1 MAPGPRLKS
10 QVRPSKTMQ
19 VTLGNV
25 GGDHTGYVLD
35 NALPSSYMS
44 KLQCLRKSLP
54 IDTEKKKTAAH
65 RRFLCAENDLMWIR
79 VGLVSAIREGLLE
92 TNDAFDNDDVIV
104 RVLPYMRFLEYREPN
119 GSLGP
124 PH

>member
-1 MAPGPRLKS
+1 
-10 QVRPSKTMQ
+10 
-19 VTLGNV
+19 
-25 GGDHTGYVLD
+25 
-35 NALPSSYMS
+35 
-44 KLQCLRKSLP
+44 
-54 IDTEKKKTAAH
+54 
-65 RRFLCAENDLMWIR
+65 MWIR